1 MNFFRYCFVVF
12 LLIFSSLS
20 KSEIVNKIEI
30 IGLDSISRGTILNY
44 LPLEVGDNLDSSDIP
59 QVKKVLLST
68 DLFSDLQIN
77 LKNNTL
83 VIKLTENP
91 TIKYFE
97 VIGYE
102 EDEIFSVSSFEELQ
116 KNFDLSVGKI
126 FLKKNLD
133 TLVNQINNL
142 YQTNGYYGANT
153 STLIDVD

>member
-102 EDEIFSVSSFEELQ
+102 EDEIFSVSSS
-116 KNFDLSVGKI
+116 KNCRKI
-126 FLKKNLD
+126 
-133 TLVNQINNL
+133 
-142 YQTNGYYGANT
+142 
-153 STLIDVD
+153 LIFQLEKSS